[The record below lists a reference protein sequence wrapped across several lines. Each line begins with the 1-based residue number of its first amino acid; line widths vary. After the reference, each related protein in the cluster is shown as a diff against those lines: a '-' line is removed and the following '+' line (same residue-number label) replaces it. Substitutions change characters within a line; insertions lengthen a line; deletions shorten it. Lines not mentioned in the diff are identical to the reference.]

1 MVIAYCSETTK
12 CLVETSKIVSFRV
25 YLEEI
30 IVQKALMKRN
40 IYLLTIILFLSSCG
54 VKYKSVP
61 YFQDLPPME
70 NVQEEIQ
77 NNAVLKIQKDDIL
90 GITVSSL
97 NPEASAIFNMGNTS
111 SAQGTSASNINPALT
126 ANGFLVDKNGRIQLP
141 LVGSVSV
148 DGLTTT
154 SARELIQGKLTTYL
168 KEPVVSLRLVNF
180 KVSVLGDVAR
190 PGVYPVQSERV
201 SVAEALSMAGDLSI
215 TALRN
220 NVLLIRENEGKRQY
234 IRLDMHSKEIF
245 NSPYY
250 YLQNNDVLY
259 IQPGNAKYAS
269 VDSSYRN
276 VSIILSALSVIALII
291 SRF

>member
-1 MVIAYCSETTK
+1 
-12 CLVETSKIVSFRV
+12 
-25 YLEEI
+25 
-30 IVQKALMKRN
+30 MKKN
-40 IYLLTIILFLSSCG
+40 IYLLSIILFLSSCG

-61 YFQDLPPME
+61 YFQDLSPTE
-70 NVQEEIQ
+70 DVQEDIM
-77 NNAVLKIQKDDIL
+77 NSTVLKIQKDDIL
-90 GITVSSL
+90 AITVSSL

-111 SAQGTSASNINPALT
+111 SVQGNTTANINPSVT
-126 ANGFLVDKNGRIQLP
+126 ANGFMVDQNGSIQLP
-141 LVGSVSV
+141 LIGSVQVS
-148 DGLTTT
+148 GLTT
-154 SARELIQGKLTTYL
+154 SAARETIQSKLTTYL

-180 KVSVLGDVAR
+180 KVSIMGDVVR
-190 PGVYPVQSERV
+190 PGVYPVQNERV

-215 TALRN
+215 TAVRN
-220 NVLLIRENEGKRQY
+220 NVLLIRENQGKRQY
-234 IRLDMHSKEIF
+234 IRLDMQKKELF

-259 IQPGNAKYAS
+259 VQPGNAKYAS